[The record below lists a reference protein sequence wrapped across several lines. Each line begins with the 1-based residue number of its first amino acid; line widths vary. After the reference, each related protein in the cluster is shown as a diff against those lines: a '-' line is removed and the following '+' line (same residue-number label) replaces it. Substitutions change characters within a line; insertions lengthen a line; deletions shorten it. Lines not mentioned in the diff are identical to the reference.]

1 MSEPTKAVIKKIKLD
16 MKPNSKVGRL
26 IKQSGIEG
34 ISIDTI
40 NSIMLPLF
48 KLITYQDGDTE
59 KAINTSITLIAASD
73 PKSQLELMLATQL
86 AITHI
91 TLGKSA
97 QLLDQNY
104 KDVKTIKSL
113 GNLYTKLSRLGI
125 DQINTLERMKGKG
138 RQKII
143 VEKVNIES
151 GGQAAIGVYEG
162 GGGVMIKNHHKAH
175 VPADRFDL
183 NILPVYGARARPG
196 GLCKHKGSARN
207 G

>member
-1 MSEPTKAVIKKIKLD
+1 MSEPTKAVKKKIKLD

-48 KLITYQDGDTE
+48 KLITYQDGDPE
-59 KAINTSITLIAASD
+59 KAINTSITLIAAAD

-86 AITHI
+86 AITHV

-97 QLLDQNY
+97 QLLENNY
-104 KDVKTIKSL
+104 ADVKTINSL

-138 RQKII
+138 QQKII
-143 VEKVNIES
+143 VEKVNIEA

-162 GGGVMIKNHHKAH
+162 VGVNAKK
-175 VPADRFDL
+175 
-183 NILPVYGARARPG
+183 
-196 GLCKHKGSARN
+196 GL
-207 G
+207 